1 MQAHEAHIT
10 VRSEPGKGTEF
21 TLLFRQAE
29 VPNSLAAPPPELSKP
44 TAPAVARKAG
54 NHGIYPGL
62 R

>member
-21 TLLFRQAE
+21 TLLFRQPAAE
-29 VPNSLAAPPPELSKP
+29 APGDFPASRPVELSP
-44 TAPAVARKAG
+44 VRGSARG
-54 NHGIYPGL
+54 DES